1 MNKILS
7 LSGGSSPK
15 TERKNELPDALSQI
29 VSRALVELTYPYDY
43 SSSEDEADPTISTIP
58 AHFRRQRTDSQSEKD
73 LTRKVTLGSGENKI
87 ETHCTLP
94 QIPETSKLDETHPVV
109 VNTLEWV
116 SSTQLFEGKS
126 LEKFKAAK
134 FWKLVEAY
142 EGLNEHELKIVY
154 KFIAW
159 LFFHDEER
167 DKGDTTIGKSKE
179 KIEALNAILTPI
191 IDRKTKTGK
200 PILPDKSLSAIE
212 SIKTDGILDEIELR
226 FATKAAT
233 ALDAIYTELES
244 VLLHLKD
251 SEETQNLRELRKRQY
266 LIEQFSYGISSY
278 LTANVTEA
286 DHRSRD
292 IIPNMND
299 YQLLRQSTGAV
310 LPCFELGLA
319 LYQIALTKGLRDN
332 AHFQDMRTRSNL
344 VVSYVNDPFSFLR
357 ELLAGDI
364 HNHTIVNIAAKAKP
378 NGADAKLIDVY
389 AFIIKYG
396 MDAVREEI
404 STTFSAVSSMVS
416 QFSTA
421 LNDLQSHYQAQPKRS
436 AKITKCADF
445 FKRWM
450 VKNFDFS
457 EASGRYKA
465 DFDSL
470 IDKLKEKLPQLIK
483 ESISLTLTL
492 CDGLK
497 TTPSAA
503 ENWPEIRRNILSITN
518 AIKVSHPELA
528 HKNLESI
535 SMELDK
541 QKTCPENQT
550 QLTELITKINTTLEV
565 TLAQL
570 NQPQPKQ

>member
-15 TERKNELPDALSQI
+15 TEIKSKLPDALSQI
-29 VSRALVELTYPYDY
+29 VNRALVELSYPYEY
-43 SSSEDEADPTISTIP
+43 SSSEDEADTAISVIP

-73 LTRKVTLGSGENKI
+73 LSRKVTLGSGETKI
-87 ETHCTLP
+87 VTHCTLP
-94 QIPETSKLDETHPVV
+94 QIPETSKLDENNPVV
-109 VNTLEWV
+109 VSTLEWV
-116 SSTQLFEGKS
+116 SSNKLFEGKS
-126 LEKFKAAK
+126 LEKFKAAE

-167 DKGDTTIGKSKE
+167 DRGDTTIGKSKE
-179 KIEALNAILTPI
+179 KIEALNAILMPI
-191 IDRKTKTGK
+191 IGRKTKTEK
-200 PILPDKSLSAIE
+200 TTLPDKSLSAIE

-226 FATKAAT
+226 FATKAAI
-233 ALDAIYTELES
+233 ALDAIYTDLES
-244 VLLHLKD
+244 VLLDLKD
-251 SEETQNLRELRKRQY
+251 IEETQMPREHRKRLY
-266 LIEQFSYGISSY
+266 LIEQFSCGISSY
-278 LTANVTEA
+278 LSANVTEA

-344 VVSYVNDPFSFLR
+344 VVSFVNDPFSFLR
-357 ELLAGDI
+357 ELLAGDP
-364 HNHTIVNIAAKAKP
+364 HNHTIVNIAFKAKP
-378 NGADAKLIDVY
+378 NGSDAKLIDVY
-389 AFIIKYG
+389 AYIIKNG
-396 MDAVREEI
+396 MAAVIEEI
-404 STTFSAVSSMVS
+404 STTFSTVSGMVTK
-416 QFSTA
+416 FSTA
-421 LNDLQSHYQAQPKRS
+421 LSDLQSHYQKNPK
-436 AKITKCADF
+436 ALEKITKCADF

-470 IDKLKEKLPQLIK
+470 IDDLKEKLPLLIK

-492 CDGLK
+492 CVGVQAD
-497 TTPSAA
+497 PSATD
-503 ENWPEIRRNILSITN
+503 NWTEIRRNILSITN
-518 AIKVSHPELA
+518 AVKVSHPDLN
-528 HKNLESI
+528 HQDLESL
-535 SMELDK
+535 SKTVDTL
-541 QKTCPENQT
+541 KTCLEDPQ
-550 QLTELITKINTTLEV
+550 QLTELITKITTTLNTTF
-565 TLAQL
+565 AQL
-570 NQPQPKQ
+570 NYPQPKQ